1 MNINQQLPKAKT
13 TWQDETGIHIPV
25 NRIQASEKLREK
37 QAYTIA
43 KEAMAISSKLATLK
57 DYISTVSEQIYEA
70 VLTENDVLKAGKG
83 NFTWYNFDR
92 SIKIEVAIN
101 ERIDFDEM
109 LIGLCK
115 AKLDEFIDTNLSSV
129 DSFVKELINDA
140 FTNTKGKLDTKKV
153 MSLLRHK
160 SKVPDVRFQEAMKLL
175 EDSIRRPDSKKYMR
189 VFVKD
194 ENNAY
199 INIDLNF
206 SSI

>member
-1 MNINQQLPKAKT
+1 MNIKQQVPSPKT

-25 NRIQASEKLREK
+25 NRIQPSEKLREK
-37 QAYTIA
+37 QAYNIA
-43 KEAMAISSKLATLK
+43 KEAMAINGKLAALK
-57 DYISTVSEQIYEA
+57 AYISTVSDQVYEA
-70 VLTENDVLKAGKG
+70 VLTENDATKAGKG

-115 AKLDEFIDTNLSSV
+115 AKLDEFIDTNLNGV
-129 DSFVKELINDA
+129 DTFVRELINDA
-140 FTNTKGKLDTKKV
+140 FTNTKGKLDAKKV
-153 MSLLRHK
+153 MSLLKHK
-160 SKVPDVRFQEAMKLL
+160 SKVKDQRFQEAMKLL

-194 ENNAY
+194 EDNAY